1 MDALL
6 ISFVNALN
14 TITRLEEKN
23 IGIHVP
29 VKRTNSILGLTVQII
44 VSQTEPSDMANVPE
58 NLLWACFD
66 KSSPMYRKMYRRTS
80 KTANPSMGTEHTWV
94 LVTTL
99 EGVWEKQYYAE
110 GEEPTY
116 SNPIATTTVRGI
128 MTISGVAA
136 DPDHPVVVVSNDP
149 RNNDKR
155 NPKPHDSMHPN
166 KPAQQLLSD
175 HTTIDIIPNEPVEGS
190 VIYGSSSGPVLFYKM
205 GKSDVCAIPPID
217 IDIQDPATLSEAPYT
232 GMIVFGTTL
241 AEKLDGIPVGTEMH
255 PSVQVYGAGVDSRG
269 FRKFLGIFS
278 PSLITQN
285 GNAVSSVNIVEGQNN
300 ITVTITASGFPSLVL
315 SESFQGVG
323 A

>member
-44 VSQTEPSDMANVPE
+44 VSQSEPSDMTGVPI

-80 KTANPSMGTEHTWV
+80 KAPSPAMGTEHSWT

-99 EGVWEKQYYAE
+99 EGVWERQYYAE

-116 SNPIATTTVRGI
+116 SNPVATTTVRGI
-128 MTISGVAA
+128 MTISGVASDA
-136 DPDHPVVVVSNDP
+136 EHPTVVGANDV
-149 RNNDKR
+149 RNTNKR
-155 NPKPHDSMHPN
+155 NPTPHDSMHPN
-166 KPAQQLLSD
+166 KPTQQLLSD
-175 HTTIDIIPNEPVEGS
+175 HTTIDIIPNEPVKGA
-190 VIYGSSSGPVLFYKM
+190 VLYGSSNGPVLFYKL

-217 IDIQDPATLSEAPYT
+217 INIQDPSTLAQAPYT

-241 AEKLDGIPVGTEMH
+241 VDKFEGLPVGTELH
-255 PSVQVYGAGVDSRG
+255 PYVQVYGSGVDSRG

-278 PSLITQN
+278 PSLITHN

-300 ITVTITASGFPSLVL
+300 IVVTITASGFPSLVL